1 MLRLKIKKNG
11 FQLAALEKVYFW
23 RKVSQPNFSPD
34 LGAKLF
40 LKHIQKKKKILPF
53 LELKNTTEQL
63 ILL

>member
-40 LKHIQKKKKILPF
+40 LKHIQKKNSAFPG
-53 LELKNTTEQL
+53 T
-63 ILL
+63 

>member
-1 MLRLKIKKNG
+1 MLRLKIKKSG

-40 LKHIQKKKKILPF
+40 LKHIQKKILPF